1 MLIFVLLVGFLISV
15 RSRFFV
21 KKINRLKI
29 VPITSFTILLAFA
42 AKGSKHTHTHTHTH
56 TLALKSLCQCC
67 LIHVFIRNVLEFTVT
82 VFNILV
88 VIAVLIRL
96 IWKRDLA
103 PVIGADKRI

>member
-1 MLIFVLLVGFLISV
+1 M
-15 RSRFFV
+15 

-29 VPITSFTILLAFA
+29 VSITSFTILLAFA

-56 TLALKSLCQCC
+56 TYTHRHRQTDTHTLAPKSLYQCC

-88 VIAVLIRL
+88 VIAVLICL
-96 IWKRDLA
+96 IWKRDLT
-103 PVIGADKRI
+103 PVIGAIKRI